1 MASESTLTGQVKW
14 FNTKTGFGFLTVKSE
29 GEHQGQDIFVHHSDL
44 SVEGDQYRYL
54 VMGEYVEFGLK
65 QTDDEHKVKATDVQ
79 GIMGGS
85 LMCKVRFENS
95 MRGDDEGREQRP
107 VRRGGHRGGH
117 GSGRRQASGRPRRQD
132 SAPAQE

>member
-14 FNTKTGFGFLTVKSE
+14 FNTKTGFGFITVKSE

-44 SVEGDQYRYL
+44 SVEGEQYRYL

-65 QTDDEHKVKATDVQ
+65 QTDDEHKVKATEVR
-79 GIMGGS
+79 GIMGGT

-95 MRGDDEGREQRP
+95 MRGESQDEEQQGQQRRP
-107 VRRGGHRGGH
+107 ARRGGYRGARGR
-117 GSGRRQASGRPRRQD
+117 GSRRQQ
-132 SAPAQE
+132 SAATQE